1 MVWWLTYFHSTVSR
15 LSPPLNGGWMKP
27 ANNSNQN
34 SWKKSRHINLKN
46 NIKTKYIITFIIYA
60 MIFLYIYFFT
70 MFMWIL
76 NKYLYYLL
84 TVLDENDETPLF
96 DPQTVTVNLLE
107 NVTVNSLIH
116 TFTATDRD
124 ASSTPRNSEIEYVFT
139 CWHTFWNIAL
149 WVMLRMV
156 CPLLLTMRCLADP
169 QSLVSN
175 TSITLSAQTTGGVD
189 NVHNQSSLLVNAAK
203 STWDGV

>member
-1 MVWWLTYFHSTVSR
+1 
-15 LSPPLNGGWMKP
+15 MKP

-124 ASSTPRNSEIEYVFT
+124 ASSTPRNSEIEYVLILYCLLYILVWFKSFVMLIIHLQHCCAKLDFHFT
-139 CWHTFWNIAL
+139 CI
-149 WVMLRMV
+149 
-156 CPLLLTMRCLADP
+156 
-169 QSLVSN
+169 
-175 TSITLSAQTTGGVD
+175 SIYTL
-189 NVHNQSSLLVNAAK
+189 HIHIF
-203 STWDGV
+203 